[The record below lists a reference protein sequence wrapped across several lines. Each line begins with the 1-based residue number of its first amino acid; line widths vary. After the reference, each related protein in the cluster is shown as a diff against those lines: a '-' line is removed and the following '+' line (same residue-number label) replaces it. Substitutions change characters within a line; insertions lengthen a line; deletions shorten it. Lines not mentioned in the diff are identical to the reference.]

1 MVSPEQSAKEPKWW
15 YDDRYAI
22 YDLNVNSAV
31 VHPQHDEVLRPAKAG
46 PTGTYTAQ
54 GYAYAGG
61 GRRINRVEISFD
73 KGKCRQ
79 TCRNLASYPK
89 TDIVIAWRLANIEY
103 PEDKYREYES
113 DLFGGKVD
121 MFWRETCFCWCFWN
135 LEIPIADLTESDAIL
150 VRAMDEALSIQPR
163 DMYWSVL
170 GMMNNPW
177 FRVAIIKD
185 GDTIRFEHP
194 TQPALMPGGWM
205 ERVKKAGGDLT
216 NGHWGEVMSN
226 EEAETNNGKAV
237 EEINMKKEGLNRTV
251 DLAEFKAH
259 VSPEEPWFVVNGEVY
274 DGTKFLEGHPGG
286 AQSIVSAAGMDV
298 SEEFLAIRK
307 FYILCSDGT
316 DTNTATDSET
326 AKAMMPDYHIGTLD
340 KASLKALHDEAQN
353 QSSSTTPDE
362 KYLQP
367 KVWKK
372 AELCAKRSI
381 SWDTRV
387 FTFKLDYDLQP
398 LGLPTGQHLM
408 VKLKDSTTAESIIRA
423 YTPISETNQQGT
435 LDLLVKVYAPTP
447 IEKGGKMTMALDKLA
462 IGDNVEIK
470 GPIGKLI
477 YLGHGKVLL
486 NDKQRTVKSFRMI
499 CGGSGITPIYQV
511 LRAVVTNAQDPT
523 QCVVLDGN
531 RMEEDILCREELDSY
546 TALND
551 ERCTI
556 VHTLTKPSEN
566 WKGLKGRIGED
577 LLKQYSP
584 PSAAGDS
591 LALICGP
598 EGMEKAVKA
607 GLLKMGWDENDLVF
621 F

>member
-31 VHPQHDEVLRPAKAG
+31 VYPQHDEVLRPAKAG
-46 PTGTYTAQ
+46 PTATYTAQ

-61 GRRINRVEISFD
+61 GRRINRVEISLD
-73 KGKCRQ
+73 KGKCKSVV
-79 TCRNLASYPK
+79 TLHLARK
-89 TDIVIAWRLANIEY
+89 TDIIIAWRLANIEY

-135 LEIPIADLTESDAIL
+135 LEIPIPDITDSDAIL

-194 TQPALMPGGWM
+194 TQPALMSGGWM

-216 NGHWGEVMSN
+216 NGHWGEVMSH

-237 EEINMKKEGLNRTV
+237 EEINMKKEALNRTV

-307 FYILCSDGT
+307 FPILC
-316 DTNTATDSET
+316 
-326 AKAMMPDYHIGTLD
+326 
-340 KASLKALHDEAQN
+340 
-353 QSSSTTPDE
+353 
-362 KYLQP
+362 
-367 KVWKK
+367 
-372 AELCAKRSI
+372 
-381 SWDTRV
+381 
-387 FTFKLDYDLQP
+387 
-398 LGLPTGQHLM
+398 LGG
-408 VKLKDSTTAESIIRA
+408 
-423 YTPISETNQQGT
+423 
-435 LDLLVKVYAPTP
+435 
-447 IEKGGKMTMALDKLA
+447 
-462 IGDNVEIK
+462 
-470 GPIGKLI
+470 
-477 YLGHGKVLL
+477 
-486 NDKQRTVKSFRMI
+486 F
-499 CGGSGITPIYQV
+499 
-511 LRAVVTNAQDPT
+511 
-523 QCVVLDGN
+523 
-531 RMEEDILCREELDSY
+531 
-546 TALND
+546 
-551 ERCTI
+551 
-556 VHTLTKPSEN
+556 
-566 WKGLKGRIGED
+566 
-577 LLKQYSP
+577 QY
-584 PSAAGDS
+584 
-591 LALICGP
+591 
-598 EGMEKAVKA
+598 
-607 GLLKMGWDENDLVF
+607 
-621 F
+621 